1 MPKHASYYVERY
13 AGYIYAIVATLLG
26 YFFIDFSKFEIND
39 LFFDK
44 LIDFSGIFFGFL
56 ITILTILVVLK
67 NEKTELLK
75 KHNRF
80 KDLIFL
86 NKEVVIISAAICI
99 YTIFILAFKGN
110 VHLSFASE
118 DDLKRYGSLLLI
130 FLIVLMVS
138 KTFTF
143 LKTFYQIINSSEN

>member
-1 MPKHASYYVERY
+1 MPKHVSYYVEMY

-26 YFFIDFSKFEIND
+26 YFFIDFRKFEIND

-80 KDLIFL
+80 KHLIFL
-86 NKEVVIISAAICI
+86 NKEVVIISAVICI
-99 YTIFILAFKGN
+99 AFRVACCRIK
-110 VHLSFASE
+110 
-118 DDLKRYGSLLLI
+118 
-130 FLIVLMVS
+130 
-138 KTFTF
+138 
-143 LKTFYQIINSSEN
+143 